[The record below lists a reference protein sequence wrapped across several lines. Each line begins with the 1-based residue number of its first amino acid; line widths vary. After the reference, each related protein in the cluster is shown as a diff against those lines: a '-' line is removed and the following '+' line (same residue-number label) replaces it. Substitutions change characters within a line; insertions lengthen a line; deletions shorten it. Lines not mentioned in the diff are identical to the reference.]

1 MKHEDYTEMLALA
14 ALDALDEEGERRT
27 LDSHLKECA
36 ECCAELNSLLDVA
49 VSLAYA
55 ASPSAAAPEL
65 RARILARIK
74 SQTQDADGTHAP
86 SNGASK
92 PLASSI
98 SSKVRSLDEFAK
110 RREARKV
117 AFSRHAL
124 MFGSLAA
131 SIAVAALLISLAL
144 LWQRNN
150 RLQDELARLS
160 DTVNQTRQELAVTRA
175 DRELLAA
182 PGAQTATLAGTK
194 VAERAR
200 ARLTF
205 DDRTGRSILVAAD
218 LPPAPAGKAYQ
229 LWFIAGG
236 SPPIPGNVFTTD
248 RSGNAELRDIIPP
261 AGRLSAVVY
270 AVTLEPAG
278 GVSAPTGEIYLKGSA
293 S

>member
-1 MKHEDYTEMLALA
+1 
-14 ALDALDEEGERRT
+14 
-27 LDSHLKECA
+27 
-36 ECCAELNSLLDVA
+36 
-49 VSLAYA
+49 
-55 ASPSAAAPEL
+55 
-65 RARILARIK
+65 
-74 SQTQDADGTHAP
+74 
-86 SNGASK
+86 
-92 PLASSI
+92 
-98 SSKVRSLDEFAK
+98 
-110 RREARKV
+110 
-117 AFSRHAL
+117 

-144 LWQRNN
+144 IWQRNN

-175 DRELLAA
+175 DRDLLAA
-182 PGAQTATLAGTK
+182 PEAQTATLAGTK
-194 VAERAR
+194 VAEGAR

-205 DDRTGRSILVAAD
+205 DERTGRAILVAAD